1 MTAHNHA
8 ELLANFG
15 VNLNELGCVMLEAES
30 LPVRNWAEA
39 AGFGQNLWVSS
50 PDGHPWSW
58 VKGPVAETGAHVTVK
73 YGFLQKAYTSQ
84 MEAAVHQLMADYEPG
99 MTLRVGGVE
108 IFAEPAVSE
117 LGYACIVARI
127 DDEPLRNW
135 NAALSMLPHVD
146 TYPDYKP
153 HLTLG
158 YVQKHLAADVR
169 REFFARMPRYVTTTG
184 LSLGDRILA

>member
-8 ELLANFG
+8 ELLAGFG
-15 VNLNELGCVMLEAES
+15 VNLNELGCVMLETEP
-30 LPVRNWAEA
+30 LPVRSWV
-39 AGFGQNLWVSS
+39 GFGDTDDVWVSA
-50 PDGHPWSW
+50 PEGHPWRW

-73 YGFLQKAYTSQ
+73 YGLLEKASEPRTAY
-84 MEAAVHQLMADYEPG
+84 AVGGLMADYQPG
-99 MTLRVGGVE
+99 MTLRVGDIE
-108 IFAEPAVSE
+108 IFPEPAISE

-127 DDEPLRNW
+127 DDENLRGW

-146 TYPDYKP
+146 TYADYKP

-158 YVQKHLAADVR
+158 YVKRELAHTMKTQMER
-169 REFFARMPRYVTTTG
+169 HMPKYVTTTG